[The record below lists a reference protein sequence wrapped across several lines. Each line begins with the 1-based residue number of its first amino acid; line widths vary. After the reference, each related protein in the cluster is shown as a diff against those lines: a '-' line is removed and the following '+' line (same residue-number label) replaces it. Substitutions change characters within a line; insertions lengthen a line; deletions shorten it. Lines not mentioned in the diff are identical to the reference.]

1 MYNYKNYGV
10 PMHTEFER
18 NELAKKYLPL
28 VKKISNQFLNSSPLE
43 YDEIE
48 GFAWEGFVLAMNKY
62 DPTKS
67 NMSFTS
73 YAAFGIKN
81 AIMNGI
87 NSSGQTIAVSLYNR
101 KKMVERGENIPT
113 SVSLEKNFEN
123 EDHLLSLGFEDD
135 VVFDNPWKVM
145 LDKVKENF
153 DEEYVDIFCSIYG
166 LDGHEVEKGKD
177 VAERLGISGC
187 LVTKRTKKII
197 DFIKNDKELSS
208 ILRDLL

>member
-1 MYNYKNYGV
+1 
-10 PMHTEFER
+10 
-18 NELAKKYLPL
+18 
-28 VKKISNQFLNSSPLE
+28 
-43 YDEIE
+43 
-48 GFAWEGFVLAMNKY
+48 
-62 DPTKS
+62 
-67 NMSFTS
+67 MSFTS

-87 NSSGQTIAVSLYNR
+87 NSSVQTIAVSLYHR
-101 KKMVERGENIPT
+101 KKMAEKGENIPT
-113 SVSLEKNFEN
+113 SISLEKNFEN

-145 LDKVKENF
+145 LDKVKANF

-166 LDGHEVEKGKD
+166 LDGHDVEKGKD
-177 VAERLGISGC
+177 IAERLGISGC

>member
-1 MYNYKNYGV
+1 
-10 PMHTEFER
+10 MHTEFER

-67 NMSFTS
+67 SMSFTS

-87 NSSGQTIAVSLYNR
+87 NSTGQTISVSLYNR
-101 KKMVERGENIPT
+101 KKMTEKGEIIPT

-135 VVFDNPWKVM
+135 AVFDNPWKVM
-145 LDKVKENF
+145 LDKIKSNF
-153 DEEYVDIFCSIYG
+153 DEEHVDIFCSVYG
-166 LDGHEVEKGKD
+166 LDGHDVEKGKD
-177 VAERLGISGC
+177 IAARLGISGC

-197 DFIKNDKELSS
+197 EFIKNDKCLSS

>member
-1 MYNYKNYGV
+1 
-10 PMHTEFER
+10 MHTEFER

-62 DPTKS
+62 DQTKS
-67 NMSFTS
+67 DMSFTS

-101 KKMVERGENIPT
+101 KKMTEKGENIPT

-135 VVFDNPWKVM
+135 VIFDNPWKVM
-145 LDKVKENF
+145 LDKVKSNF

-166 LDGHEVEKGKD
+166 LDGHDVEKGKD
-177 VAERLGISGC
+177 IAERLGISGC

>member
-1 MYNYKNYGV
+1 
-10 PMHTEFER
+10 MHTEFER

-67 NMSFTS
+67 DMSFTS

-87 NSSGQTIAVSLYNR
+87 NTSGQTIAVSLYNR
-101 KKMVERGENIPT
+101 KKMTERGENIPT

-145 LDKVKENF
+145 LDKIKANF
-153 DEEYVDIFCSIYG
+153 DEEYVDIFCSVFG
-166 LDGHEVEKGKD
+166 LDGHDVEKGKD
-177 VAERLGISGC
+177 IAERLGISGC

-197 DFIKNDKELSS
+197 EFIKNDKELSS

>member
-1 MYNYKNYGV
+1 MY
-10 PMHTEFER
+10 TEFER
-18 NELAKKYLPL
+18 NELARKYLPL
-28 VKKISNQFLNSSPLE
+28 VKKISNQFFNLSPLGC
-43 YDEIE
+43 DEIE

-62 DPTKS
+62 DPTRS

-87 NSSGQTIAVSLYNR
+87 NSSGQTISVSLYNR
-101 KKMVERGENIPT
+101 KKMAANGENIPL

-135 VVFDNPWKVM
+135 VVFDNPWKI
-145 LDKVKENF
+145 LIDKIKANF
-153 DEEYVDIFCSIYG
+153 DSEYVDIFCSIYG

-177 VAERLGISGC
+177 IAKRLGISGC
-187 LVTKRTKKII
+187 LVTKRTKKIVE
-197 DFIKNDKELSS
+197 FIKNDKELSS

>member
-1 MYNYKNYGV
+1 
-10 PMHTEFER
+10 MHTEFER

-62 DPTKS
+62 DPEKS
-67 NMSFTS
+67 DMSFTS

-101 KKMVERGENIPT
+101 KKMAEKGETIPT

-145 LDKVKENF
+145 LDKVKANF

-166 LDGHEVEKGKD
+166 LDGHDVEKGKD

-187 LVTKRTKKII
+187 LVTKRTKRLLTSSKM
-197 DFIKNDKELSS
+197 IKSFHQYLEISCKNT
-208 ILRDLL
+208 

>member
-1 MYNYKNYGV
+1 
-10 PMHTEFER
+10 MHTEFER

-28 VKKISNQFLNSSPLE
+28 VKKISNQFLNSSSLE

-67 NMSFTS
+67 DMSFTS

-101 KKMVERGENIPT
+101 KKMAEKGEIIPT

-145 LDKVKENF
+145 LDKVKANF

-166 LDGHEVEKGKD
+166 LDGHDVEKGKD
-177 VAERLGISGC
+177 IAERLGISGC

>member
-1 MYNYKNYGV
+1 
-10 PMHTEFER
+10 MHTEFER

-67 NMSFTS
+67 GMSFTS

-87 NSSGQTIAVSLYNR
+87 NSSGQTIAVSL
-101 KKMVERGENIPT
+101 
-113 SVSLEKNFEN
+113 
-123 EDHLLSLGFEDD
+123 
-135 VVFDNPWKVM
+135 
-145 LDKVKENF
+145 
-153 DEEYVDIFCSIYG
+153 
-166 LDGHEVEKGKD
+166 
-177 VAERLGISGC
+177 
-187 LVTKRTKKII
+187 
-197 DFIKNDKELSS
+197 
-208 ILRDLL
+208 

>member
-1 MYNYKNYGV
+1 
-10 PMHTEFER
+10 MHTEFER

-67 NMSFTS
+67 GMSFTS

-101 KKMVERGENIPT
+101 KKMAEKGENIPI
-113 SVSLEKNFEN
+113 SISLEKNFEN

-145 LDKVKENF
+145 LDKVKANF

-166 LDGHEVEKGKD
+166 LDGHDIEKGKD
-177 VAERLGISGC
+177 IAERLGISGC

-197 DFIKNDKELSS
+197 DFIKKDKELSS

>member
-1 MYNYKNYGV
+1 
-10 PMHTEFER
+10 MHTELER

-28 VKKISNQFLNSSPLE
+28 IKKISNQFLNSSPLE

-67 NMSFTS
+67 DMTFTS

-101 KKMVERGENIPT
+101 KKMAENGEDIPT

-145 LDKVKENF
+145 LDKVKANF

-166 LDGHEVEKGKD
+166 LDGHDVEKGKD
-177 VAERLGISGC
+177 IAERLGISGC

-197 DFIKNDKELSS
+197 NFIKNDKELSS

>member
-1 MYNYKNYGV
+1 
-10 PMHTEFER
+10 MHTEFER

-67 NMSFTS
+67 DMSFTS

-101 KKMVERGENIPT
+101 KKMTEKGENIPT

-135 VVFDNPWKVM
+135 VIFDNPWKVM
-145 LDKVKENF
+145 LDKVKANF

-177 VAERLGISGC
+177 IAERLGISGC

>member
-1 MYNYKNYGV
+1 
-10 PMHTEFER
+10 MHTEFER

-67 NMSFTS
+67 DMSFTS

-101 KKMVERGENIPT
+101 KKMVEKGENIPT

-145 LDKVKENF
+145 LDKVKANF

-166 LDGHEVEKGKD
+166 LDGHDVEKGKD
-177 VAERLGISGC
+177 IAERLGISGC

-197 DFIKNDKELSS
+197 EFIKNDKELSS

>member
-1 MYNYKNYGV
+1 
-10 PMHTEFER
+10 MHTEFER

-87 NSSGQTIAVSLYNR
+87 NSSGQTVAVSLYNR
-101 KKMVERGENIPT
+101 KKMTEKGENIPT
-113 SVSLEKNFEN
+113 SISLEKNFEN

-135 VVFDNPWKVM
+135 VIFDNPWKVM

-153 DEEYVDIFCSIYG
+153 DEEHVDIFCSIYG
-166 LDGHEVEKGKD
+166 LDGHDVEKGKD

-197 DFIKNDKELSS
+197 EFIKNDKELSS

>member
-1 MYNYKNYGV
+1 
-10 PMHTEFER
+10 MHTEFER

-67 NMSFTS
+67 DMSFTS

-101 KKMVERGENIPT
+101 KKMAEKGEDAPT

-135 VVFDNPWKVM
+135 VVFDNPWQIM
-145 LDKVKENF
+145 LDKVKANF
-153 DEEYVDIFCSIYG
+153 DEEHVDIFCSIFG
-166 LDGHEVEKGKD
+166 LDGHDVEKGKD
-177 VAERLGISGC
+177 IAERLNISGC

>member
-1 MYNYKNYGV
+1 
-10 PMHTEFER
+10 MHTEIER

-145 LDKVKENF
+145 LDKVKANF

>member
-1 MYNYKNYGV
+1 
-10 PMHTEFER
+10 MHTEFER

-28 VKKISNQFLNSSPLE
+28 VKKISNQFFNSSPLE

-67 NMSFTS
+67 DMSFTS

-101 KKMVERGENIPT
+101 KKMAEKGEIIPT
-113 SVSLEKNFEN
+113 SISLEKNFEN

-135 VVFDNPWKVM
+135 VVFDNPWRVM
-145 LDKVKENF
+145 LDKVKANF
-153 DEEYVDIFCSIYG
+153 DEEYVDIFCSVYG
-166 LDGHEVEKGKD
+166 LDGHDVEKGKD
-177 VAERLGISGC
+177 IAERLGISGC

-197 DFIKNDKELSS
+197 EFIKNDKELSS

>member
-1 MYNYKNYGV
+1 
-10 PMHTEFER
+10 MHTEFER

-67 NMSFTS
+67 DMSFTS

-101 KKMVERGENIPT
+101 KKMTERGENIPT

-145 LDKVKENF
+145 LDKVKANF
-153 DEEYVDIFCSIYG
+153 DEEYVDIFCSVFG
-166 LDGHEVEKGKD
+166 LDGHDVEKGKD
-177 VAERLGISGC
+177 IAERLGISGC

-197 DFIKNDKELSS
+197 EFIKNDKELSS

>member
-1 MYNYKNYGV
+1 
-10 PMHTEFER
+10 MHTEFER

-67 NMSFTS
+67 DMSFTS

-101 KKMVERGENIPT
+101 KKMTERGENIPT

-145 LDKVKENF
+145 LDKIKANF

-166 LDGHEVEKGKD
+166 LDGHDVEKGKD

-208 ILRDLL
+208 VLRDLL

>member
-1 MYNYKNYGV
+1 
-10 PMHTEFER
+10 MHTEFER

-67 NMSFTS
+67 DMSFTS

-113 SVSLEKNFEN
+113 SISLEKNFEN

-135 VVFDNPWKVM
+135 IVFDNPWKVM
-145 LDKVKENF
+145 LDKVKANF

-177 VAERLGISGC
+177 IAERLGISGC

-197 DFIKNDKELSS
+197 EFIKNDKELSS